1 MRSIH
6 RQKNFRNLSLFL
18 LQTKHITMITPNP
31 LLSENVK
38 DFMDYALEVIKSMD
52 GAPEHTAADR
62 LVVNENI
69 AKLKEYLEA
78 VSTSYNETIPN
89 NVNSPTGDIQ
99 GNFSGTGHS

>member
-1 MRSIH
+1 M
-6 RQKNFRNLSLFL
+6 
-18 LQTKHITMITPNP
+18 MITPKP

-69 AKLKEYLEA
+69 AKLKEYLES
-78 VSTSYNETIPN
+78 VSISYNETIP
-89 NVNSPTGDIQ
+89 SDLQPSTGDARE
-99 GNFSGTGHS
+99 NFSGTGHS